1 MDRARQAGRSGAGRS
16 GIVVVMKNWEGIAQ
30 ANGLTLSARE
40 LDRLVGS
47 LAALEET
54 FRPLVKQLTP
64 DLEPD
69 LELHLSSEVA
79 GEASG
84 DGE

>member
-1 MDRARQAGRSGAGRS
+1 MDRASQAGRSGAGRS
-16 GIVVVMKNWEGIAQ
+16 GIVVVMKNWAGIAQ

-69 LELHLSSEVA
+69 LELHLS
-79 GEASG
+79 GEAAE
-84 DGE
+84 DDE

>member
-1 MDRARQAGRSGAGRS
+1 M
-16 GIVVVMKNWEGIAQ
+16 VMKNWAGIAQ
-30 ANGLTLSARE
+30 ANGLTLSAGE
-40 LDRLVGS
+40 LDRMVGP

-69 LELHLSSEVA
+69 LELHLSSELA
-79 GEASG
+79 GE
-84 DGE
+84 GE

>member
-1 MDRARQAGRSGAGRS
+1 MDGAPQAGRFA
-16 GIVVVMKNWEGIAQ
+16 IVGVMKNWVGIAQ
-30 ANGLTLSARE
+30 AHGLTLSAGE
-40 LDRLVGS
+40 MDRIAPP

-54 FRPLVKQLTP
+54 FRPLLKQLTP

-69 LELHLSSEVA
+69 LELHLA
-79 GEASG
+79 G

>member
-1 MDRARQAGRSGAGRS
+1 
-16 GIVVVMKNWEGIAQ
+16 MKNWAGIAQ
-30 ANGLTLSARE
+30 ANGLTLTAGE
-40 LDRLVGS
+40 LDGLVGP

-64 DLEPD
+64 DVEPD
-69 LELHLSSEVA
+69 VELHLA
-79 GEASG
+79 GEGAE

>member
-1 MDRARQAGRSGAGRS
+1 M
-16 GIVVVMKNWEGIAQ
+16 VMRNWTALAQ
-30 ANGLTLSARE
+30 AHGFPLSGSE
-40 LDRLVGS
+40 LDRVTQP

-54 FRPLVKQLTP
+54 FRPLLKQLTP

-69 LELHLSSEVA
+69 LELHLA
-79 GEASG
+79 G

>member
-1 MDRARQAGRSGAGRS
+1 MR
-16 GIVVVMKNWEGIAQ
+16 NWTALAQ
-30 ANGLTLSARE
+30 AHGLPLSGGE
-40 LDRLVGS
+40 LDRVVRP

-54 FRPLVKQLTP
+54 FGPLLKQLTP

-69 LELHLSSEVA
+69 VELHLA
-79 GEASG
+79 G

>member
-1 MDRARQAGRSGAGRS
+1 MT
-16 GIVVVMKNWEGIAQ
+16 NWAGIAQ
-30 ANGLTLSARE
+30 AHGLTLSGVE
-40 LDRLVGS
+40 LERLTGP

-54 FRPLVKQLTP
+54 FRPLLKQLTP

-69 LELHLSSEVA
+69 VELHLAE
-79 GEASG
+79 

>member
-1 MDRARQAGRSGAGRS
+1 
-16 GIVVVMKNWEGIAQ
+16 MKNWTSIAQ
-30 ANGLTLSARE
+30 AHGLALSARE
-40 LDRLVGS
+40 LDRLAES

-69 LELHLSSEVA
+69 LELHLA
-79 GEASG
+79 GE
-84 DGE
+84 GE

>member
-1 MDRARQAGRSGAGRS
+1 
-16 GIVVVMKNWEGIAQ
+16 MKNWAGIAQ
-30 ANGLTLSARE
+30 VNGLTLSAGE

-69 LELHLSSEVA
+69 LELHLSGEVA

>member
-1 MDRARQAGRSGAGRS
+1 MDRARQAGRS
-16 GIVVVMKNWEGIAQ
+16 GIVVVMKNWAGIAQ

-54 FRPLVKQLTP
+54 FRPLVQQLTP

-69 LELHLSSEVA
+69 LELHLS
-79 GEASG
+79 GEAAE
-84 DGE
+84 DDE

>member
-1 MDRARQAGRSGAGRS
+1 M
-16 GIVVVMKNWEGIAQ
+16 VMKNWAGIAQ
-30 ANGLTLSARE
+30 SSGLTLSARE
-40 LDRLVGS
+40 LDRLAGS

-69 LELHLSSEVA
+69 LELHLSGEAA

>member
-1 MDRARQAGRSGAGRS
+1 
-16 GIVVVMKNWEGIAQ
+16 MKNWAGIAQ

-40 LDRLVGS
+40 LDAIVGS
-47 LAALEET
+47 LTALEET

-69 LELHLSSEVA
+69 PELHLSGEAA

-84 DGE
+84 EGE